1 MTSSHLYFFLPLG
14 LAVKGFHLNIFLAAL
29 ASGILCIWPNR
40 LSLWGFDVADCIFVL
55 YQFVNRCEVQHILRA
70 RRCEWGEHSRSVFI
84 TDYISNNQN
93 FSEFKSRMTMAAT
106 PVPTVL
112 LSEFE
117 NYDFPKNKTAPIR
130 KGHAV
135 VQLVEALRYKPES
148 RGFDSRWCNPNFSL
162 T

>member
-1 MTSSHLYFFLPLG
+1 
-14 LAVKGFHLNIFLAAL
+14 VKYNTYYEHGDANGENIVEAY
-29 ASGILCIWPNR
+29 
-40 LSLWGFDVADCIFVL
+40 LSLTT
-55 YQFVNRCEVQHILRA
+55 
-70 RRCEWGEHSRSVFI
+70 SVTI
-84 TDYISNNQN
+84 KN

-117 NYDFPKNKTAPIR
+117 NYHFPKNKTAPIR

-135 VQLVEALRYKPES
+135 AQLVEALRYKPEG